1 MKSDYKSCDMEE
13 FLQEET
19 RKLHLCAQR
28 KNYIKLE
35 DRVASKIAKQH
46 PGGKKKSPELFINT
60 VSLGSKNCPPF
71 PKEFFHLI

>member
-35 DRVASKIAKQH
+35 GRVASKIAKQH
-46 PGGKKKSPELFINT
+46 PGGEKKIP
-60 VSLGSKNCPPF
+60 
-71 PKEFFHLI
+71 